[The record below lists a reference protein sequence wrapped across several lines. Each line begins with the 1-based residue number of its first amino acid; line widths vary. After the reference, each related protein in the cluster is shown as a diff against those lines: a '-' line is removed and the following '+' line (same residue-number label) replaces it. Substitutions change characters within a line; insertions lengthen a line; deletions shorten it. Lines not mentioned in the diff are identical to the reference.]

1 MRTPKSSTIVSRAVS
16 RDIPAE
22 MSDARRAALERMR
35 AARLEP
41 RKNVAI
47 QNCTNWSHT
56 KTGEGDTSCAEQYV
70 VPDQQ
75 TRYFKFQS
83 LKTTR
88 HALFFFRFLILNYPG
103 LVFWVFT
110 FWSFQEAKKIIEKAE
125 CCGAHGL
132 VHLIGNWW
140 HNAGEWYAWNL
151 SSSAMD
157 LLYLIV
163 FICIQTGVK
172 LGETRFVFKLC

>member
-88 HALFFFRFLILNYPG
+88 HALFFFSLFDFKLPG
-103 LVFWVFT
+103 PRLLSFHFLVFPGGQENHWKGRVLWGSWFGALDWQLMTQRRGVICLEFECFSHGSTVFDCIYLY
-110 FWSFQEAKKIIEKAE
+110 S
-125 CCGAHGL
+125 
-132 VHLIGNWW
+132 NW
-140 HNAGEWYAWNL
+140 
-151 SSSAMD
+151 
-157 LLYLIV
+157 
-163 FICIQTGVK
+163 
-172 LGETRFVFKLC
+172 GETGWN